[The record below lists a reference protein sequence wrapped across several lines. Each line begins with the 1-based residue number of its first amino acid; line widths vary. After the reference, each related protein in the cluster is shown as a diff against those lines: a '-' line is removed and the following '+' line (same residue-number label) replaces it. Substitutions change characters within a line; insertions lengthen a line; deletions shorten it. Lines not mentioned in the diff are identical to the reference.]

1 MSTSDEASAAA
12 SRQAGSVTVSVA
24 SGVATVE
31 FHHPKGNSL
40 PALLL
45 TRLAS
50 EITAVGP
57 RADAQVIVLR
67 SAGSGAFCGGASF
80 DEFSAVDNAAAGAE
94 FFSGFGRVILA
105 MIRSPKFIVTRVQG
119 RVAGGGIGLVAASDY
134 TLAARSAS
142 VRLSELALGI
152 GPFVVG
158 PVIERK
164 IGLAA
169 FSAMTVDADWRDA
182 DWCETH
188 GLFSRLC
195 GNAGELDAEIA
206 SISAT
211 LSKSN
216 PEAMAHLKKVFW
228 TGTEKWDELLAV
240 RAGLSGAMMLSDF
253 TRRAIEAFRARY

>member
-1 MSTSDEASAAA
+1 MTTSEDASAAV

-24 SGVATVE
+24 NGVATVE

-40 PALLL
+40 PAALLV
-45 TRLAS
+45 RLAS
-50 EITAVGP
+50 EITAAGA

-67 SAGSGAFCGGASF
+67 SAGSGPFCGGASF
-80 DEFSAVDNAAAGAE
+80 DEFSAIDNRTAGAE

-105 MIRSPKFIVTRVQG
+105 MIRSPKFIVTRIQG
-119 RVAGGGIGLVAASDY
+119 RVAGGGIGIVAASDY
-134 TLAARSAS
+134 SLATNSAS

-164 IGLAA
+164 VGLAA

-182 DWCETH
+182 DWCERH
-188 GLFSRLC
+188 GLYSRLC
-195 GNAGELDAEIA
+195 ADVSELDAKVA
-206 SISAT
+206 ALSGT

-216 PEAMAHLKKVFW
+216 PEAMARLKQVFW
-228 TGTEKWDELLAV
+228 AGTEKWDELLAV
-240 RAGLSGAMMLSDF
+240 RAGLSGAMMLSDH
-253 TRRAIEAFRARY
+253 TRRAIEAFRAR

>member
-1 MSTSDEASAAA
+1 MTTSEEASAAA
-12 SRQAGSVTVSVA
+12 SRQAGGVTVNVA

-40 PALLL
+40 PAALLA
-45 TRLAS
+45 RLAS
-50 EITAVGP
+50 EINAAGA

-80 DEFSAVDNAAAGAE
+80 DEFSAIDNATAGAE

-134 TLAARSAS
+134 TLAASSAS

-164 IGLAA
+164 VGLAA

-182 DWCETH
+182 EWCERH
-188 GLFSRLC
+188 GLYSRLC
-195 GNAGELDAEIA
+195 ADIWDLDAKVA
-206 SISAT
+206 AISET
-211 LSKSN
+211 LTMSN
-216 PEAMAHLKKVFW
+216 PKAMAQLKQVFW

-240 RAGLSGAMMLSDF
+240 RAGLSGAMMLSAY
-253 TRRAIEAFRARY
+253 TRRAIAAFRAR